1 MELAAGSEIRGGIDM
16 KLFRRTLCIGAASLT
31 AMLVLPGAS
40 MAQDVI
46 KIRASID
53 TNLQHTRSKA
63 FEMFAEEVKKRSNGA
78 MEVEL
83 YHSAQLFNDK
93 DVPRAL
99 RRGQIEMGAPGV
111 WQLDALV
118 PEGGMTMLPMFYG
131 LPAEATYAVV
141 DGPVGEEINQ
151 AIEEGLGVKVIG
163 RWTDLG
169 FQHTYSTGKPIEAH
183 EDLKGMKIRIP
194 GGALNAFRVEAMGAT
209 PQLVPW
215 ADVPLALQQG
225 AVDGLITTNMSA
237 DSAKLWDSGVKH
249 SFQDQQYFGQY
260 VPMVGQDFW
269 EDLSPEQQKVIT
281 ESWAAIIDQAREDAA
296 AGQEAALAALRKNDV
311 AILEPSQEVLSQWR
325 EKLTAT
331 QADLVEELGMD
342 EELVERT
349 RAEIEKN
356 AS

>member
-1 MELAAGSEIRGGIDM
+1 
-16 KLFRRTLCIGAASLT
+16 
-31 AMLVLPGAS
+31 
-40 MAQDVI
+40 
-46 KIRASID
+46 
-53 TNLQHTRSKA
+53 
-63 FEMFAEEVKKRSNGA
+63 MFAEEVKKRSNGG

-83 YHSAQLFNDK
+83 FHSAQLFNDK

-131 LPAEATYAVV
+131 LPVEATYAVV
-141 DGPVGEEINQ
+141 DGPVGEAINQ
-151 AIEEGLGVKVIG
+151 SIEEGLAVKVIG
-163 RWTDLG
+163 PWTDLG
-169 FQHTYSTGKPIEAH
+169 FQHTYSTGKPIESH
-183 EDLKGMKIRIP
+183 EDLQGMKIRIP

-249 SFQDQQYFGQY
+249 AFLDQQYFGQY

-269 EDLSPEQQKVIT
+269 DDLSPEQQKVIT
-281 ESWAAIIDQAREDAA
+281 DSWAAIIDQSRKDAA
-296 AGQEAALAALRKNDV
+296 AGQDDALAALKENNV
-311 AILEPSQEVLSQWR
+311 TVVEPPQEELSQWR

-331 QADLVEELGMD
+331 QGDLVEELGMD

>member
-1 MELAAGSEIRGGIDM
+1 M
-16 KLFRRTLCIGAASLT
+16 KLFRRTLCISAASL
-31 AMLVLPGAS
+31 AAVLVLPGAS
-40 MAQDVI
+40 IAQDVV

-63 FEMFAEEVKKRSNGA
+63 FEMFAEEVKKRSNGG

-83 YHSAQLFNDK
+83 FHSAQLFNDK

-118 PEGGMTMLPMFYG
+118 AEGGITMLPMFYG
-131 LPAEATYAVV
+131 LPDDATYAVV

-163 RWTDLG
+163 KWTDLG
-169 FQHTYSTGKPIEAH
+169 FQHTYSTGKPIE
-183 EDLKGMKIRIP
+183 DLQGMKIRIP
-194 GGALNAFRVEAMGAT
+194 GGALNAFRVEAMGAS

-237 DSAKLWDSGVKH
+237 ESAKLWDSGVKH
-249 SFQDQQYFGQY
+249 TFQDQQYFGQY

-269 EDLSPEQQKVIT
+269 EELSPEQQQVIT
-281 ESWAAIIDQAREDAA
+281 ESWAAIIEQARADAA
-296 AGQEAALAALRKNDV
+296 AGQDHALQALKDNGV
-311 AILEPSQEVLSQWR
+311 TIVEPSQEELAAKR
-325 EKLTAT
+325 EELTAT
-331 QADLVEELGMD
+331 QADLVEELGLD

-349 RAEIEKN
+349 RAEIQKH

>member
-1 MELAAGSEIRGGIDM
+1 
-16 KLFRRTLCIGAASLT
+16 
-31 AMLVLPGAS
+31 
-40 MAQDVI
+40 
-46 KIRASID
+46 
-53 TNLQHTRSKA
+53 
-63 FEMFAEEVKKRSNGA
+63 MFAEEVKKRSDGA

-83 YHSAQLFNDK
+83 YHSAQLFHDK

-131 LPAEATYAVV
+131 LPDEATYAVV
-141 DGPVGEEINQ
+141 DGPVGKEINQ
-151 AIEEGLGVKVIG
+151 AIEEGLGVKIIG
-163 RWTDLG
+163 KWTDLG
-169 FQHTYSTGKPIEAH
+169 FQHTYSTGKPLDAH
-183 EDLKGMKIRIP
+183 EDLKGMKVRIP

-225 AVDGLITTNMSA
+225 AVDALITTNMSA
-237 DSAKLWDSGVKH
+237 SSAKLWDSGVKH
-249 SFQDQQYFGQY
+249 VFLDKQYFGQY

-281 ESWAAIIDQAREDAA
+281 DSWAAIIEQARADAA
-296 AGQEAALAALRKNDV
+296 SGQEASLQQLKDAGVNV
-311 AILEPSQEVLSQWR
+311 VEPSQEELNEWR
-325 EKLTAT
+325 ERLTET
-331 QADLVEELGMD
+331 QGDLVDELGMD
-342 EELVERT
+342 EELVEQT
-349 RAEIEKN
+349 RAEIEKH